1 MKKYDDNLEKSLTAV
16 FGALG
21 TIAIVI
27 NLFLKGW
34 TPENLLDGMIDIAGL
49 VVVIAVFLI
58 ANKLFRRDVKHD
70 FPALFEQYLKDWI
83 NQNNYLVDDN
93 FDEEGKGKYKKRFC
107 NMMIDHTN
115 IVTQYKIVKDAA
127 ARTEKAAFVYLPY
140 LNENGKLKEEFEFRF
155 NERTFERQEYYKE
168 NGTIKL
174 EKILNDF
181 TRAINANFNYL
192 QIRAKANPSSKTVTV
207 YFDEME
213 RIEHNAKL
221 LVDMVEYVK
230 TMVLAIA

>member
-1 MKKYDDNLEKSLTAV
+1 MKKYDDNLEKNLTAV

-34 TPENLLDGMIDIAGL
+34 TPENLLDGMIDMAGL

-70 FPALFEQYLKDWI
+70 FPALFEQYLKEWI

-93 FDEEGKGKYKKRFC
+93 FDEEGKGKFKKRFC

-115 IVTQYKIVKDAA
+115 IIKQSKFAKDAA
-127 ARTEKAAFVYLPY
+127 PRTEKAAFAYLPY
-140 LNENGKLKEEFEFRF
+140 EDENGILREEFEFRF
-155 NERTFERQEYYKE
+155 NEKTFQRQDKYFE
-168 NGTIKL
+168 NGKVKL
-174 EKILNDF
+174 SEILDDF
-181 TRAINANFNYL
+181 TSAIIGKFKIL
-192 QIRAKANPSSKTVTV
+192 QIRAKANPSSKTITV
-207 YFDEME
+207 FFNDME
-213 RIEHNAKL
+213 KNEENAKQL
-221 LVDMVEYVK
+221 ISMVEYVK
-230 TMVLAIA
+230 TMVLATA